1 MEKIPYIDHSLPLI
15 STRQEWRLFSWRTLP
30 IICARMSQEE
40 LAQLIGGDTPESD
53 QVLPNEPA
61 PNAPRSPDDQPKP
74 TETPPQDYAGA
85 SKRPEESSAS
95 SSSSSARTQHRAK
108 PPGEPNRPG
117 SGGYSIEKHLVDKCG
132 WTKEEFLEVRNK
144 VHELAD
150 EKLNTSVTYSKQMA
164 ATINSICETVKKE
177 HAIARGYEKCW
188 VTREMLK
195 VYLKN
200 GAETAR
206 RRKAKRTE
214 DDS

>member
-40 LAQLIGGDTPESD
+40 LAQLIGGDAPESD

-74 TETPPQDYAGA
+74 TENTP
-85 SKRPEESSAS
+85 
-95 SSSSSARTQHRAK
+95 ARLR
-108 PPGEPNRPG
+108 R
-117 SGGYSIEKHLVDKCG
+117 
-132 WTKEEFLEVRNK
+132 RNK